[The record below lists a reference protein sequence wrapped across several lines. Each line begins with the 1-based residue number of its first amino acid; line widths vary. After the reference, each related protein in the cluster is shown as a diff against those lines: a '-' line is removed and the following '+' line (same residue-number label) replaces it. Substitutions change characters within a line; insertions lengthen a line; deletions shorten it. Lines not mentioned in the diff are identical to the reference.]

1 MIVPAVL
8 IKSLS
13 VLCALKCQEAEA
25 VSLAGSPGLLIPDL
39 DRVDVQLAT
48 FMSAHLHISRDPAR
62 YDYEPSAAGHSLVSL
77 VQFIF
82 Q

>member
-25 VSLAGSPGLLIPDL
+25 VSLAGSPDL